1 MASEDRVS
9 PHSLR
14 NLDIYERR
22 MRGEKIPV
30 LAAEYGVNESR
41 ISQICTEVRRTL
53 PDRSREELVKI
64 NHDQLEFLRD
74 EVLRLAQM
82 SGAPVTAGQH
92 GDVLIDPDTGE
103 TVRDYSLRVKA
114 LQEAHRL
121 ILSKN
126 KMLGLDAPTEVKTSG
141 SVRYEIVGVDPEAL
155 T

>member
-1 MASEDRVS
+1 MASDDS
-9 PHSLR
+9 PGIHAQR

-22 MRGEKIPV
+22 MRGERIPD
-30 LAAEYGVNESR
+30 LAVEYSVSESR
-41 ISQICTEVRRTL
+41 ISQICTEIRRTL
-53 PDRSREELVKI
+53 PDRSREELVRI
-64 NHDQLEFLRD
+64 NHEQLEFLRD
-74 EVLRLAQM
+74 EVLRLVQM
-82 SGAPVTAGQH
+82 GGAPVTAGQH

-103 TVRDYSLRVKA
+103 TVRDYSLRIKA

-126 KMLGLDAPTEVKTSG
+126 KMLGLDAPSEVKTSG